1 MGNRTHGWDYWV
13 APTLPLKVRKAFK
26 GEKGKRWK
34 REKVKRWKGEKMDT
48 PINLSTCT
56 LIENVLAY
64 NIPINWEEFVIS
76 VMPTQDKHS
85 SHIQS
90 AGQINSLA
98 YKLVKTQQLPNSP
111 THKLTNSSTHQ
122 LTNSSTHQLINSPTH
137 QLTNSPTHQLTNSPT
152 HQLINSST
160 HQLINSPTHQLTNSS
175 THQPINS
182 STHQPKKLKNL
193 KT

>member
-26 GEKGKRWK
+26 SKKVKRWKGERVKRWK
-34 REKVKRWKGEKMDT
+34 RWKGEKVKRWKGEKMDT

-64 NIPINWEEFVIS
+64 NIPINWEEFVIP

-85 SHIQS
+85 SHIRS

-98 YKLVKTQQLPNSP
+98 YKLVKTQQLPNTP
-111 THKLTNSSTHQ
+111 THKLTNSLTHQ
-122 LTNSSTHQLINSPTH
+122 LTNSKTQ
-137 QLTNSPTHQLTNSPT
+137 
-152 HQLINSST
+152 
-160 HQLINSPTHQLTNSS
+160 
-175 THQPINS
+175 
-182 STHQPKKLKNL
+182 KLKFL
-193 KT
+193 SFILQSRSIFHSVLAKK

>member
-1 MGNRTHGWDYWV
+1 MKEG
-13 APTLPLKVRKAFK
+13 K

-34 REKVKRWKGEKMDT
+34 REKVKKGKGEKVKRWKGEKMDM

-56 LIENVLAY
+56 LIENVLTY

-98 YKLVKTQQLPNSP
+98 YKLVKTQQLPNTP
-111 THKLTNSSTHQ
+111 THQFINSTTHQ
-122 LTNSSTHQLINSPTH
+122 LTNSQIHQLINSPTHKFKNSSTHHLINSSTH
-137 QLTNSPTHQLTNSPT
+137 QLTNSPTHQLTNS
-152 HQLINSST
+152 ST
-160 HQLINSPTHQLTNSS
+160 H
-175 THQPINS
+175 
-182 STHQPKKLKNL
+182 
-193 KT
+193 